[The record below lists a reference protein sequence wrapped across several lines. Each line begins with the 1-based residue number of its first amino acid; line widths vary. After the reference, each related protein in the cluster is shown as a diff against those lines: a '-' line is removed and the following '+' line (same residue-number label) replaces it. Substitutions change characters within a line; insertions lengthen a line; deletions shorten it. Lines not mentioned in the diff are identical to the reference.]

1 MRMDLEEDEE
11 DYEYD
16 EDDDDDEGEEFID
29 EGFVDDPEDPG
40 ESLAGLVKGLWNEP
54 ACPTLP

>member
-1 MRMDLEEDEE
+1 MDLEEDEE